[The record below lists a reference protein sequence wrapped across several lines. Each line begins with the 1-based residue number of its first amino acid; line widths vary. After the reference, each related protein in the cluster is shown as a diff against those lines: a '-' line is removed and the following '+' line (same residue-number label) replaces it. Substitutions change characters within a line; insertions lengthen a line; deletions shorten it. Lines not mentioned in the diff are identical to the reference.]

1 VTGGAGREGRLD
13 RRRSEITAPVRVT
26 VRRPRQGWVAGLVG
40 GAVTLVARLLV
51 LVFAL
56 AVLAGVTAVLWWAGL
71 AQIPVVVLIY
81 ALIVVA
87 VGGFAAG
94 RSGPLAGGRSW
105 LPEGPRQLTWEPGS
119 GRVQTGLVWEQDEPP
134 VTQLAGQEELPL
146 TWPADQE
153 DSP

>member
-1 VTGGAGREGRLD
+1 VNGGAGREGGLD

-51 LVFAL
+51 LTLAL

-94 RSGPLAGGRSW
+94 RSGCLAGGRSW
-105 LPEGPRQLTWEPGS
+105 LPEGPRQLTWEPGGS
-119 GRVQTGLVWEQDEPP
+119 RVQTGVMWEQDDLP
-134 VTQLAGQEELPL
+134 VTQLAGQDELPL
-146 TWPADQE
+146 TWRGGQE
-153 DSP
+153 DSS

>member
-1 VTGGAGREGRLD
+1 VNGATGREGGLD
-13 RRRSEITAPVRVT
+13 RSRSEITAPVRVT

-51 LVFAL
+51 FVLAL
-56 AVLAGVTAVLWWAGL
+56 AVLARVTAVLWWAGL

-94 RSGPLAGGRSW
+94 RSGRLAGGRSW
-105 LPEGPRQLTWEPGS
+105 LPEGPRQVTWQPGRS
-119 GRVQTGLVWEQDEPP
+119 RVQTGVVWEQDDVPAA
-134 VTQLAGQEELPL
+134 QLAGQDELPL
-146 TWPADQE
+146 TWRTGQE